1 MTSHHQFSQHWDLY
15 NNFFYLI
22 DKIAKTDG
30 MLEQRSLNYMFV
42 RRGILGLVPVNSLAW
57 HMQME
62 EDRDPYIPW
71 QPIWDAIDVS

>member
-1 MTSHHQFSQHWDLY
+1 
-15 NNFFYLI
+15 
-22 DKIAKTDG
+22 

-42 RRGILGLVPVNSLAW
+42 QRGVLGLVPVNSLAW

-71 QPIWDAIDVS
+71 QPIWDAIDVD